1 MVTRL
6 NKGQV
11 AVHGKYND
19 SKTRLLVVLYV
30 YRYWIGQPHLTTI
43 GLAHLASVSI
53 PYLNTR
59 LPVFA
64 GRRKSPL
71 TGRFWAK
78 ERLLVTRTAAER
90 SNRPVFLYALSIYGR
105 HWIEDCLPRETF
117 WQYIDKINL
126 RKYAPNHLTLVD

>member
-30 YRYWIGQPHLTTI
+30 YRYWIGQPHLTSG
-43 GLAHLASVSI
+43 GLVHIAGVTSQ
-53 PYLNTR
+53 YLRDR

-71 TGRFWAK
+71 TGKLWAK
-78 ERLLVTRTAAER
+78 ERLLVTRTATER
-90 SNRPVFLYALSIYGR
+90 SNRPVFLYALSSYGR
-105 HWIEDCLPRETF
+105 QWIEDYLPREKF
-117 WQYIDKINL
+117 WSYIDKLNL
-126 RKYAPNHLTLVD
+126 RKYAPNT